1 MVPRLGV
8 MTEVVTTPPPELAV
22 VTVEV
27 GWGAGGTGAPTYPG
41 VPAGGMAGWGANIP
55 IVTPLPAKTGEVLA
69 ETFPICI
76 GKPLATGGEA
86 LAGPAWVFI
95 LIIS

>member
-8 MTEVVTTPPPELAV
+8 MTEVVTTPPPGLVV
-22 VTVEV
+22 VTVGA

-41 VPAGGMAGWGANIP
+41 VPVGGMAGWRANIP
-55 IVTPLPAKTGEVLA
+55 SAAPLPAKTGEVLA
-69 ETFPICI
+69 EAFPPCT
-76 GKPLATGGEA
+76 GKPPAIAGEA
-86 LAGPAWVFI
+86 LVGPASILI